1 MLVEHSG
8 DSLFTTSA
16 GIDKE
21 AEVKRIPYANKSN
34 LGCKTSFWLLK
45 FLFLRKLLF
54 KNTMCTLNDF
64 ITIVILQNQLELITL
79 YKHFFK

>member
-1 MLVEHSG
+1 MLVEHSE
-8 DSLFTTSA
+8 DFLFTTSA

-21 AEVKRIPYANKSN
+21 AEVKRILYANKSN

-54 KNTMCTLNDF
+54 INTMCTLNDF
-64 ITIVILQNQLELITL
+64 ITIVVMQKQQEFITL
-79 YKHFFK
+79 YKLFF